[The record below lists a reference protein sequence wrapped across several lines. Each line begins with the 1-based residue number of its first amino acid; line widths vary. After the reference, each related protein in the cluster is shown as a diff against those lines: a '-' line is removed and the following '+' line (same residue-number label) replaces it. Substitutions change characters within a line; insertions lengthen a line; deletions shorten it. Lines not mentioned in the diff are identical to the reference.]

1 MATEGRRGS
10 VGKQHSEGVTR
21 KNIGDRLPTLPWSF
35 LLSQKKPTPST
46 KGEFISSA
54 FIFLSQKVVLG
65 YSPSAEGVATEGRR
79 GSVGN
84 TL

>member
-1 MATEGRRGS
+1 M
-10 VGKQHSEGVTR
+10 
-21 KNIGDRLPTLPWSF
+21 
-35 LLSQKKPTPST
+35 KKSTPSK

-84 TL
+84 TRRDLFLEISSAIGSQHYLGLFP